1 MDTLNKAD
9 IQEIVTAT
17 LGQRSNPLWLTMR
30 RGRLTASSFGRVL
43 QLARS
48 GNPLAIAKFRKDTF
62 SPCDLS
68 RVPAIKWGVEH
79 EADAIAEYERETG
92 FRVMPTGLWL
102 FEDGYLGASPDGKV
116 YNGDTLVGILE
127 VKCPWSIRNRCL
139 ESTADWLAHLP
150 YLTRPKCLARN
161 HQYYQQ
167 VQGQLAATGAPWCDF
182 FIWTTNKTLRI
193 TIKPDHEWSQTSLPL
208 LKNCYLNH
216 ILRAEDK
223 NLIYHYVTSSST
235 QTDHPHHVDLDPET
249 ACDCVLHPKGALD
262 F

>member
-1 MDTLNKAD
+1 MDTLTKAD

-17 LGQRSNPLWLTMR
+17 LGQRSNSLWLTMR

-48 GNPLAIAKFRKDTF
+48 CNPIAIAKFRKDTF

-102 FEDGYLGASPDGKV
+102 FEDGYLGASPNGMV

-127 VKCPWSIRNRCL
+127 VKCPWSIRNRCF
-139 ESTADWLAHLP
+139 ESTADWLAYLS
-150 YLTRPKCLARN
+150 YLTRPKCLPRN
-161 HQYYQQ
+161 LQYSSKFKVSSLLPMHRGAIFSFGHQTRLY
-167 VQGQLAATGAPWCDF
+167 VLP
-182 FIWTTNKTLRI
+182 
-193 TIKPDHEWSQTSLPL
+193 SSLTMNGVKHL
-208 LKNCYLNH
+208 FLY
-216 ILRAEDK
+216 
-223 NLIYHYVTSSST
+223 
-235 QTDHPHHVDLDPET
+235 
-249 ACDCVLHPKGALD
+249 
-262 F
+262 